1 MDALDILNRIADLM
15 QKQVDSQ
22 TEKAKEGFTNSLG
35 IDKDQYE
42 SVKRL
47 VEQFEDSDDAIKD
60 YTDQIKDCDKQIRG
74 FDRSLKNLQDKL
86 NKAATQ
92 EEKDKIQKRID
103 KKKNDRQDAET
114 RRKKLK
120 DNLNSEELLR
130 NRAERQFRRKTGKN
144 IAQGIA
150 SSKNL
155 RQATQALKGGKAATA
170 VTAIKGL
177 KANPWMM
184 LAEQAI
190 KAVEWGI
197 GKATEYTK
205 LNYENLLRA
214 LNSSTIVSL
223 NQMKANIASWQD
235 SVTGAYEAQD
245 LAISS
250 QEAMMEAQ
258 NATELANMRMA
269 NTWTNWIP
277 IWGQINKY
285 QETALELEQQLA
297 QTRLTNAHKIISQVN
312 QYTKKSDDY
321 IKKQEKAMRSFQVGR
336 GFSTTQYQVF
346 EKYML
351 SQGEDLAKLGKT
363 IEDALKMQNVVTEQ
377 TGRTVNYS
385 SYDNLKS
392 LAVGRITGE
401 DNLANFQAQMQIFNH
416 SVSDSA
422 DIMYEMYKD
431 VNKMGLSQKKVTKDV
446 LANLKLAN
454 KYDFKNGTKG
464 FIELAK
470 WAENTRFNLNSLGNI
485 VEKIQSGTFEDV
497 ITQAANIQN
506 LGGNFAMRA
515 DPLGMFYEG
524 LSDPESLAKRIK
536 GMFKGLGRINAET
549 GETTFNGNERLLI
562 RSAANTL
569 GMSMAEVN
577 DMIREENKKNVVK
590 GQMRGS
596 SLSEEQQDAI
606 ANKAQRDAKTGQWY
620 VNTIG
625 GERINVS
632 DVKESDLNSILSN
645 DSDEQAIQYAQNTM
659 SYVEKIEATTKQID
673 AKLGALSYIDFGET
687 VNETNKNA
695 LDYFNKN
702 TESII
707 TAIHADRKESVEA
720 QIEQLKKLE
729 TIGKDMLKALT
740 VIKNPYDNFDFD
752 KEIRRSDIGEAQN
765 KYRRNIK
772 GRMDTWD
779 EKWDKTVAVNAM
791 ERGSDSGWNWWKNR
805 ISSIWQGFT
814 NSNADLDERAR
825 ATGYIDENGK
835 PVAIDEK
842 TLKPIHDGLA
852 TLRYSDNQDKAV
864 PTTGKSMAVP
874 ANNIKPIHDGAVS
887 IAKSDP
893 KDSAIFAKTGG
904 PFDTLFNGVFDKINE
919 VYGMFSDGMEHNK
932 ELSVPSLLPVPTVH
946 DNVLPLSSNDDRNNT
961 MKPSYTPTSQPFQGN
976 SIGKGQF
983 DVTVRGEI
991 NLKVNGQTVD
1001 ILRQLQEDPTLVRA
1015 ITQMISESIASQKHG
1030 GKSPYGGYRW

>member
-60 YTDQIKDCDKQIRG
+60 YTNQIKNCDKQIRG

-114 RRKKLK
+114 RKNKLK

-130 NRAERQFRRKTGKN
+130 SRAERQFRRKTGKN
-144 IAQGIA
+144 IAQGIT
-150 SSKNL
+150 SSQNL
-155 RQATQALKGGKAATA
+155 RQATQKLKGGK
-170 VTAIKGL
+170 VSTAINAVKGL

-214 LNSSTIVSL
+214 LNSSTTVSL
-223 NQMKANIASWQD
+223 NQMKASIASWQD

-250 QEAMMEAQ
+250 QEAMIEAQ
-258 NATELANMRMA
+258 NATELANMRMV

-321 IKKQEKAMRSFQVGR
+321 IKKQEKAMRNFQVGR

-470 WAENTRFNLNSLGNI
+470 WAENSRFNLNSLGSI
-485 VEKIQSGTFEDV
+485 VEKIQSGTFENV

-596 SLSEEQQDAI
+596 SLSEEQQDAHS
-606 ANKAQRDAKTGQWY
+606 QQSPTGRKDW
-620 VNTIG
+620 
-625 GERINVS
+625 
-632 DVKESDLNSILSN
+632 
-645 DSDEQAIQYAQNTM
+645 TM
-659 SYVEKIEATTKQID
+659 VCE
-673 AKLGALSYIDFGET
+673 
-687 VNETNKNA
+687 
-695 LDYFNKN
+695 
-702 TESII
+702 
-707 TAIHADRKESVEA
+707 HDR
-720 QIEQLKKLE
+720 
-729 TIGKDMLKALT
+729 
-740 VIKNPYDNFDFD
+740 
-752 KEIRRSDIGEAQN
+752 R
-765 KYRRNIK
+765 
-772 GRMDTWD
+772 
-779 EKWDKTVAVNAM
+779 
-791 ERGSDSGWNWWKNR
+791 
-805 ISSIWQGFT
+805 
-814 NSNADLDERAR
+814 
-825 ATGYIDENGK
+825 
-835 PVAIDEK
+835 
-842 TLKPIHDGLA
+842 
-852 TLRYSDNQDKAV
+852 
-864 PTTGKSMAVP
+864 
-874 ANNIKPIHDGAVS
+874 
-887 IAKSDP
+887 
-893 KDSAIFAKTGG
+893 
-904 PFDTLFNGVFDKINE
+904 
-919 VYGMFSDGMEHNK
+919 
-932 ELSVPSLLPVPTVH
+932 
-946 DNVLPLSSNDDRNNT
+946 
-961 MKPSYTPTSQPFQGN
+961 
-976 SIGKGQF
+976 
-983 DVTVRGEI
+983 
-991 NLKVNGQTVD
+991 
-1001 ILRQLQEDPTLVRA
+1001 
-1015 ITQMISESIASQKHG
+1015 
-1030 GKSPYGGYRW
+1030 